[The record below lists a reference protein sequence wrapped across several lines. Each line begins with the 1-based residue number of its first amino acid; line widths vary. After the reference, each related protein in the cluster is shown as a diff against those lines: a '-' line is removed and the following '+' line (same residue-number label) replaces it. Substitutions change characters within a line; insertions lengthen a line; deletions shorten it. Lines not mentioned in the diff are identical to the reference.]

1 MSVKPQ
7 IEVFV
12 KPQYIESQ
20 SNPVQE
26 KFVFS
31 YTITIANQSEIPAQL
46 ISRHWIITDDKNQIQ
61 EVKGLGVVGQQP
73 RLEPGSSFTYTSSAM
88 LATENGIMEG
98 SYQMR
103 LDDNTEFDIPIPTFA
118 LIHPKNLH

>member
-1 MSVKPQ
+1 MNPP
-7 IEVFV
+7 IEISV

-20 SNPVQE
+20 SDPVQA
-26 KFVFS
+26 KYVFA
-31 YTITIANQSEIPAQL
+31 YTITIANLSDKTTQL

-73 RLEPGSSFTYTSSAM
+73 KLEPGSSFTYTSSAI
-88 LATENGIMEG
+88 LATENGIMTG

-103 LDDNTEFDIPIPTFA
+103 LEDNTNFEVPIPTFA
-118 LIHPKNLH
+118 LVHPKNLH

>member
-1 MSVKPQ
+1 MNPQ
-7 IEVFV
+7 IDIFV

-20 SNPVQE
+20 SDPLQS

-31 YTITIANQSEIPAQL
+31 YTITIANHSEKPAQL
-46 ISRHWIITDDKNQIQ
+46 ISRHWVITDDKNQVQ

-73 RLEPGSSFTYTSSAM
+73 RLEPGSNFTYTSSAV
-88 LATENGIMEG
+88 LATENGIMVG

-103 LDDNTEFDIPIPTFA
+103 LDDSTEFEVPIPAFA
-118 LIHPKNLH
+118 LVHPKNLH

>member
-1 MSVKPQ
+1 MNPQ
-7 IEVFV
+7 IDIVV

-20 SNPVQE
+20 SDPLQS

-31 YTITIANQSEIPAQL
+31 YTITIANHSEKPAQL
-46 ISRHWIITDDKNQIQ
+46 ISRHWVITDDKNQVQ

-73 RLEPGSSFTYTSSAM
+73 RLEPGSNFTYTSSAV
-88 LATENGIMEG
+88 LATENGIMVG

-103 LDDNTEFDIPIPTFA
+103 LDDSTEFEVPIPAFA
-118 LIHPKNLH
+118 LVHPKNLH